1 MAKKSWIS
9 TTDRTV
15 GLNPNKIIGD
25 FFRKIGGLT
34 FGTDSSSSNSGDA
47 EYTDVYTVPNQASID
62 STIQDKVNDYADLLN
77 KYGLNPGGSNSS
89 SSSSGGGYAAPNRID
104 IQPMIDA
111 YTSAANARKNTLQTT
126 ANQQRSDLLNS
137 IKRFQEQTARSQEIQ
152 RDAFNA
158 SRADLEEAAFQ
169 ADRANRI
176 SAAARGI
183 GGSGL
188 QQLSQLQTLM
198 EQNSSISDLAKE
210 NTNVQTELA
219 RNLAEYEEDTNT
231 SIQNLMA
238 NLANSLSEIDASL
251 GNQIANLRYQ
261 EDTRYETAR
270 QNALE
275 NAMNRAES
283 QRASERAARN
293 SYAQALA
300 DYENNL
306 KSSYDLGADTLTLR
320 ARDFANSISNITD
333 TDTISA
339 LLDTAKADM
348 YQLAYD
354 NEIPS
359 DIYSQAIRDL
369 QNYYTIRLDEIN
381 RPKNKTTSWLGIEAP
396 TNDPD
401 ALAKKLQQ
409 AGFNVSY

>member
-1 MAKKSWIS
+1 MAKKKNWFSSIGS
-9 TTDRTV
+9 SGLFGGTSGGGRLTDT
-15 GLNPNKIIGD
+15 
-25 FFRKIGGLT
+25 
-34 FGTDSSSSNSGDA
+34 SSNNGSAWGSLNSALNNMTDKIKDTADSILKGAGTA
-47 EYTDVYTVPNQASID
+47 EMDPIAQ
-62 STIQDKVNDYADLLN
+62 KVQDYADLLN
-77 KYGLNPGGSNSS
+77 KYGLGPGGGSGSS

-111 YTSAANARKNTLQTT
+111 FTNAANAQKNTLQTT

-219 RNLAEYEEDTNT
+219 KALSEKEEDTNT
-231 SIQNLMA
+231 AIQNLMT
-238 NLANSLSEIDASL
+238 NLANSLSEVDASL

-261 EDTRYETAR
+261 EDTRYEQAR
-270 QNALE
+270 QAAME
-275 NAMNRAES
+275 NAMNRAQS
-283 QRASERAARN
+283 QRSYEKSLQN

-300 DYENNL
+300 DYELGLRQQADEQANYNDLVKNL
-306 KSSYDLGADTLTLR
+306 QSDFSAQIAD
-320 ARDFANSISNITD
+320 ITD
-333 TDTISA
+333 TSA
-339 LLDTAKADM
+339 LEDM
-348 YQLAYD
+348 RAQYRDELYNLVQDNLISNDVYTSGLAYLNNAYNSRLNSIND
-354 NEIPS
+354 NSSNNSWLS
-359 DIYSQAIRDL
+359 DIWKL
-369 QNYYTIRLDEIN
+369 V
-381 RPKNKTTSWLGIEAP
+381 TTPEYWLW
-396 TNDPD
+396 
-401 ALAKKLQQ
+401 
-409 AGFNVSY
+409 

>member
-1 MAKKSWIS
+1 MAKQSWIS
-9 TTDRTV
+9 TTNRTV
-15 GLNPNKIIGD
+15 GINPMKTIND
-25 FFRKIGGLT
+25 FVQKLGSLT
-34 FGTDSSSSNSGDA
+34 FGTGSSSSDSGDV

-62 STIQDKVNDYADLLN
+62 STIQDQVNDYADLLN

-89 SSSSGGGYAAPNRID
+89 SYSSGGGYAAPNRID

-111 YTSAANARKNTLQTT
+111 YTSAANAQKNTLQTT

-152 RDAFNA
+152 SNAFNA

-169 ADRANRI
+169 ADRSNRI
-176 SAAARGI
+176 NAAARGI

-188 QQLSQLQTLM
+188 QQLAQLQTLI
-198 EQNSSISDLAKE
+198 EQNSSISDLAEE
-210 NTNVQTELA
+210 NTNVQTQLA
-219 RNLAEYEEDTNT
+219 ENLANYEEDTNT
-231 SIQNLMA
+231 EIQNLMA
-238 NLANSLSEIDASL
+238 NLANSLTQIDADL

-283 QRASERAARN
+283 QRASEQAARN

-300 DYENNL
+300 DYENSLKENYNL
-306 KSSYDLGADTLTLR
+306 GSDTLTLR

-333 TDTISA
+333 TDTLSE
-339 LLDTAKADM
+339 LLDAAKSDM
-348 YQLAYD
+348 YTLAYD
-354 NEIPS
+354 NEISS
-359 DIYSQAIRDL
+359 DVYSQAIRDL
-369 QNYYTIRLDEIN
+369 QNYYTIRLNEIN
-381 RPKNKTTSWLGIEAP
+381 QANNRNSSWLGMSAP
-396 TNDPD
+396 TDDPE
-401 ALAKKLQQ
+401 ALAEQLRRN
-409 AGFNVSY
+409 GWNVSY

>member
-1 MAKKSWIS
+1 
-9 TTDRTV
+9 
-15 GLNPNKIIGD
+15 
-25 FFRKIGGLT
+25 
-34 FGTDSSSSNSGDA
+34 
-47 EYTDVYTVPNQASID
+47 
-62 STIQDKVNDYADLLN
+62 
-77 KYGLNPGGSNSS
+77 
-89 SSSSGGGYAAPNRID
+89 
-104 IQPMIDA
+104 
-111 YTSAANARKNTLQTT
+111 
-126 ANQQRSDLLNS
+126 
-137 IKRFQEQTARSQEIQ
+137 
-152 RDAFNA
+152 
-158 SRADLEEAAFQ
+158 
-169 ADRANRI
+169 
-176 SAAARGI
+176 
-183 GGSGL
+183 
-188 QQLSQLQTLM
+188 
-198 EQNSSISDLAKE
+198 
-210 NTNVQTELA
+210 
-219 RNLAEYEEDTNT
+219 
-231 SIQNLMA
+231 MA
-238 NLANSLSEIDASL
+238 NLANSLTQIDADL
-251 GNQIANLRYQ
+251 GNRIANLRYQ

-283 QRASERAARN
+283 QRAREQAARN

-320 ARDFANSISNITD
+320 ARDFANSISNLTD
-333 TDTISA
+333 TDTIGE
-339 LLDTAKADM
+339 LLDAAKSDM